1 MLFFNGYGEKVT
13 AGGKVRGVAPRGIL
27 LSSGIVAILCFILA
41 GYGTLQLPWFG
52 IDFQAA
58 SDGHGLV
65 ITNVDD
71 SSPNQKTVAP
81 GLVVVALS
89 DADRRSVALT
99 PVLLTDEPDTLS
111 VSELTRFIQNQT
123 ALSEII
129 NNDPVM
135 ITAQG
140 ELIPLLNQRAPLT
153 FLLGSFAVQTGY
165 TLISFFIAIGIWVV
179 RPEQIATRFFALS
192 GLGVMLVGLPLS
204 VYTSRELVIHGQFF
218 QYLSAVN
225 HAGSLIICAS
235 LVSLFWVYPRWL
247 SKPSIAVPL
256 LLYAAAAGCWVLWIM
271 TLFEV
276 GGVPGDPGVTV
287 YLPILLS
294 YLIGLV
300 FAGIQWYASRNRP
313 TDRAALK
320 WCLLAIFSGTV
331 MLIGLVTIPPVF
343 GFNPIV
349 PVVIGYGGFLMV
361 YLGLAA
367 GLLRYRLF
375 DVERWWFKTWLWFA
389 AGLIVLALDL
399 VLVFFVN
406 MAGSSALAVSLA
418 LSGWLYFPLR
428 QLLWEKVGQRSDA
441 PQEEALREL
450 VDTLFAAKTERQIIA
465 AWPDLLQHTF
475 KPLQLKS
482 WRGELIEPS
491 VSADGVRMMV
501 PAFGVDDWPQMLE
514 FPAEGGRLFSLQD
527 LRMIHLLHDLTHNA
541 LQGIR
546 AREMGAEVERHRIM
560 RDLHDDLGARLLDL
574 VYASDNP
581 TCRQIALA
589 AIEDLRG
596 LVDATSGDSV
606 ELGHLITS
614 CEGEARTR
622 LNEAGFSLHWTVT
635 GELAK
640 TIVSARGVA
649 NLMRTLR
656 EAITNVIRHAGAD
669 NVDVEW
675 QIDGGVIGVT
685 ITDNGNA
692 PAPSEWLHGHG
703 TRTINTRTS
712 DLGGTAVWR
721 QNHSQGSQLEIRI
734 PLPI

>member
-1 MLFFNGYGEKVT
+1 MFAFSRTRFPEDVR
-13 AGGKVRGVAPRGIL
+13 VRGVAPRNIL
-27 LSSGIVAILCFILA
+27 LSSGVFAILCFVFA
-41 GYGTLQLPWFG
+41 GYVTLHIPWFG
-52 IDFQAA
+52 VDLLPAQE
-58 SDGHGLV
+58 GRGLV
-65 ITNVDD
+65 VAGVDS
-71 SSPNQKTVAP
+71 SSPNRKDIAP
-81 GLVVVALS
+81 GQVWVSLS
-89 DADRRSVALT
+89 DEDGRSVALT
-99 PVLLTDEPDTLS
+99 GVLLTDEPDTLS
-111 VSELTRFIQNQT
+111 NVDLRRFIHEQN
-123 ALSEII
+123 ALAGIVEKS
-129 NNDPVM
+129 PV
-135 ITAQG
+135 ITTLQG
-140 ELIPLLNQRAPLT
+140 DRISLRSDFPPLSS
-153 FLLGSFAVQTGY
+153 LLGNFAVQAGY

-179 RPEQIATRFFALS
+179 RPDQIATRFFALS

-204 VYTSRELVIHGQFF
+204 VYTSRELVIHGQLF

-256 LLYAAAAGCWVLWIM
+256 LLYATAAGCWVLWIM
-271 TLFEV
+271 TLFKA
-276 GGVPGDPGVTV
+276 GGEPSVTV

-294 YLIGLV
+294 YLVGLV

-349 PVVIGYGGFLMV
+349 PVAIGYGGFLMV

-428 QLLWEKVGQRSDA
+428 QILWGKVGQRSDA

-450 VDTLFAAKTERQIIA
+450 VDTLFSAKTERQIIA

-491 VSADGVRMMV
+491 VSPDGVRMMV